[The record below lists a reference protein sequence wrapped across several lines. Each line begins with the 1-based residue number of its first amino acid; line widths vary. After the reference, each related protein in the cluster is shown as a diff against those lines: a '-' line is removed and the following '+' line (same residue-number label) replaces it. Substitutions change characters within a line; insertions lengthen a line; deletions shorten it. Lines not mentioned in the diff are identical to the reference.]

1 MLSGDHIIGILL
13 GAGALLAIAF
23 CIARFIAAVITY
35 AERQHDLADHIAHGD
50 CFPEPIINANFHDT
64 GDAL

>member
-1 MLSGDHIIGILL
+1 MAGGGFNIIGILL

-23 CIARFIAAVITY
+23 CIARFIAAVMTY

-50 CFPEPIINANFHDT
+50 HIHLPSEFHSSGGT
-64 GDAL
+64 RE